1 MSTTSSR
8 HEPAA
13 GSPPNAGMLWLSSW
27 VWTSPVEGSL
37 TTYLVPCGDVSVT
50 RRSPGNSWVID
61 SDSDSDATI
70 PLPVTGIDDEMP
82 VGSSSGIATGKP
94 AAKNVLLTQLTLS
107 LATVRV
113 TAEIAIAPWLLVA
126 VAWITRP
133 APSGTVVL
141 SHRAVNGGVASIVLV
156 PSGRSNWTRV

>member
-1 MSTTSSR
+1 MRYSNRDICLHIHDGHGARRGQSATIASDHPLTRPVSVGSMSTTSIR

-94 AAKNVLLTQLTLS
+94 AAKNVLLTQ
-107 LATVRV
+107 
-113 TAEIAIAPWLLVA
+113 
-126 VAWITRP
+126 
-133 APSGTVVL
+133 
-141 SHRAVNGGVASIVLV
+141 
-156 PSGRSNWTRV
+156 